1 MSFKTLTTIFIAL
14 SIASVFGVAALLMN
28 IRLPPLALLC
38 LTFLNSAAFSGMVL
52 TYRDADIQ
60 PWLRA
65 AAFVGI
71 LAFTALANALQA
83 FYGWFAL
90 AVGGLPF
97 LAAVLIRY
105 VIQRR

>member
-14 SIASVFGVAALLMN
+14 SIACAFGVAALLMN

-52 TYRDADIQ
+52 TYRDANIQ

-83 FYGWFAL
+83 FYGWIAL

-97 LAAVLIRY
+97 LVAVLIRY